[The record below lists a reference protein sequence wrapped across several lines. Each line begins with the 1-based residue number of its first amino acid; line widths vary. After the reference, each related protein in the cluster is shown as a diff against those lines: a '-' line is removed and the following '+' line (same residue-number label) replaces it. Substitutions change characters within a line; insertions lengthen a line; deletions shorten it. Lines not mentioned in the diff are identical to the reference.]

1 MNGLNFMKTSDNYFQ
16 SSFSEKKKLF
26 MAKLT
31 NKQLEE
37 KNLESY
43 STQNISHSDKTKYHN
58 YTNSTEKLYDE
69 NTRTNTKTEC
79 DINEEMNKN
88 LENAK
93 FGLKNEEE
101 MGTPEKM
108 ERIRLDRAENK
119 GERSRNS
126 TSTNFKVKLRN
137 EVSNGSINVKEGN
150 FVLNKI
156 KSAKIQAEYF
166 SDDKIK
172 QVKFEKADEDEEIN
186 FRELCDF
193 FQNIK

>member
-1 MNGLNFMKTSDNYFQ
+1 MKTSDNYFQ
-16 SSFSEKKKLF
+16 NSFSEKRKLF

-43 STQNISHSDKTKYHN
+43 STQNKSHSDKTKYHN
-58 YTNSTEKLYDE
+58 YTNSTEKMYDE
-69 NTRTNTKTEC
+69 NTRMNTKIEC

-101 MGTPEKM
+101 REKSEKL
-108 ERIRLDRAENK
+108 ERIKVEKEKFDK
-119 GERSRNS
+119 GEKSRNGTFS
-126 TSTNFKVKLRN
+126 ASYKVKLRN
-137 EVSNGSINVKEGN
+137 EGSNGNINGKEGN

-156 KSAKIQAEYF
+156 KSAKMQAEYF

-193 FQNIK
+193 FQNLK